1 MRPWLFQLYPQSFKA
16 CISVVN
22 HSFDSQKL
30 KSRSRGRER
39 KNDEKE
45 SWRQAAN
52 FKKVR
57 TMEGGLVLGSAVL
70 GTALTAPPQG
80 AS

>member
-1 MRPWLFQLYPQSFKA
+1 MIPGVLNA
-16 CISVVN
+16 CIGVVN
-22 HSFDSQKL
+22 PSFVSQEL
-30 KSRSRGRER
+30 MSRSGGTER

-57 TMEGGLVLGSAVL
+57 RMEGELELGVYCAGNGLKC
-70 GTALTAPPQG
+70 PPLPPWG
-80 AS
+80 LIIG

>member
-1 MRPWLFQLYPQSFKA
+1 M
-16 CISVVN
+16 VN
-22 HSFDSQKL
+22 HSLVSQEVK
-30 KSRSRGRER
+30 SRGRGTER

-57 TMEGGLVLGSAVL
+57 RMEGELVLGSAVL
-70 GTALTAPPQG
+70 GTALTTPPG
-80 AS
+80 GLIIG